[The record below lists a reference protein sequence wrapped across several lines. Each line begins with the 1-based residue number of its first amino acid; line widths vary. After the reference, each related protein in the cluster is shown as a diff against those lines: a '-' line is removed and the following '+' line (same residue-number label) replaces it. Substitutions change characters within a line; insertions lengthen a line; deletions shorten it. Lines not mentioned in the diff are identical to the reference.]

1 MLYVLRD
8 TGGRIGGLLSAKLED
23 LDLEAGLLTVR
34 EKGNHERDLPLND
47 PTCDALRQWLD
58 ARSEM
63 MPDSD
68 YLFIGMHGKP
78 LSRSGVYGM
87 LDRLREKGGICGRMN
102 PHAFRHAFARDSLR
116 NGADISEVSQLMGH
130 STPTVTLKYYARWDK
145 GELHAVHRRVSPG
158 AHMKVINLAASD

>member
-1 MLYVLRD
+1 MVAAS
-8 TGGRIGGLLSAKLED
+8 TGAGSIGGRISGLLSARLED

-47 PTCDALRQWLD
+47 PTCDALRQWLE

-87 LDRLREKGGICGRMN
+87 LDRLREKGGICRGASVDRGGR
-102 PHAFRHAFARDSLR
+102 D
-116 NGADISEVSQLMGH
+116 GAGFFGTRPDFH
-130 STPTVTLKYYARWDK
+130 
-145 GELHAVHRRVSPG
+145 
-158 AHMKVINLAASD
+158 